1 MKIAFVHQPIDAAI
15 LPVESGSIAIWTD
28 EVARRLAQSCEVIV
42 YARKS
47 PSQQKVEWDEGV
59 QYRRV
64 SVSTDR
70 ILRGLLKLFSR
81 VDNVK
86 RPSFA
91 SIWYHLGYAL
101 KVAKDLRVEKCDL
114 VHIHQFS
121 QFVPII
127 RAFNPKIKIVLH
139 MHGEWLTQ
147 IDHKMIEK
155 RIRKAN
161 LVFGCSEYIT
171 EGIRRTF
178 PQFAKSCKTII
189 NGVDVHHFVIKTDLT
204 EPKIK
209 KTKNLLF
216 VGRVSPEKGVH
227 ILLDAFKNVLGHH
240 PDAQLKIV
248 GPQVSAPLE
257 FILPFNK
264 DSKFKDLASLYSGS
278 YRSRLRDQLP
288 SNVASQVSFIGN
300 VPHSQV
306 INYFQDADVFIFP
319 SVWDEPFGI
328 PIVEAMATGVPVVA
342 TRVGGI
348 TEIVEDGKTGLFVER
363 GEVTALADAI
373 ISLLSDKDR
382 RKSMGKAGRQ
392 RAIELF
398 SWERI
403 VENLLYQY
411 KNSCDSYEEVTPS
424 SPVTTSL

>member
-1 MKIAFVHQPIDAAI
+1 MKIAFVNQPIDAAI
-15 LPVESGSIAIWTD
+15 LPVESGSIAIWTY
-28 EVARRLAQSCEVIV
+28 EVARRLAHSCEVIV

-81 VDNVK
+81 VDHVK

-101 KVAKDLRVEKCDL
+101 KVANDLRVEQCDI

-121 QFVPII
+121 QFIPII
-127 RAFNPKIKIVLH
+127 RALNPKIKIVLH

-147 IDHKMIEK
+147 LDHKMIEK
-155 RIRKAN
+155 RLCKAN
-161 LVFGCSEYIT
+161 LVLGCSEYIT
-171 EGIRRTF
+171 EVIRRTF
-178 PQFAKSCKTII
+178 PERAKSCKTIF
-189 NGVDVHHFVIKTDLT
+189 NGADVHHFVSSNDR

-227 ILLDAFKNVLGHH
+227 VLLDAFKNVLGHH
-240 PDAQLKIV
+240 PDAHLKIV

-288 SNVASQVSFIGN
+288 SNLASQVSFIGN
-300 VPHSQV
+300 VPHSQL
-306 INYFQDADVFIFP
+306 INYCQDADVFIFP
-319 SVWDEPFGI
+319 LVWDEPFGI
-328 PIVEAMATGVPVVA
+328 PIVEAMATGVPVIA

-348 TEIVEDGKTGLFVER
+348 TEIVEEGKTGLLVER

-373 ISLLSDKDR
+373 LSLLSDKAG

-403 VENLLYQY
+403 VENLLSQY
-411 KNSCDSYEEVTPS
+411 KNSCESYEEVTLE
-424 SPVTTSL
+424 SPVFTSL

>member
-1 MKIAFVHQPIDAAI
+1 
-15 LPVESGSIAIWTD
+15 
-28 EVARRLAQSCEVIV
+28 
-42 YARKS
+42 
-47 PSQQKVEWDEGV
+47 
-59 QYRRV
+59 
-64 SVSTDR
+64 
-70 ILRGLLKLFSR
+70 
-81 VDNVK
+81 
-86 RPSFA
+86 
-91 SIWYHLGYAL
+91 
-101 KVAKDLRVEKCDL
+101 
-114 VHIHQFS
+114 
-121 QFVPII
+121 
-127 RAFNPKIKIVLH
+127 

-147 IDHKMIEK
+147 LDHKMIEK
-155 RIRKAN
+155 RLCKAN
-161 LVFGCSEYIT
+161 LVLGCSEYIT
-171 EGIRRTF
+171 EVIRRTF
-178 PQFAKSCKTII
+178 PERAKSCKTIF
-189 NGVDVHHFVIKTDLT
+189 NGADVHHFVSSNDR

-227 ILLDAFKNVLGHH
+227 VLLDAFKNVLGHH
-240 PDAQLKIV
+240 PDAHLKIV

-288 SNVASQVSFIGN
+288 SNLASQVSFIGN
-300 VPHSQV
+300 VPHSQL
-306 INYFQDADVFIFP
+306 INYCQDADVFIFP

-328 PIVEAMATGVPVVA
+328 PIVEAMATGVPVIA

-348 TEIVEDGKTGLFVER
+348 TEIVEEGKTGLLVER

-373 ISLLSDKDR
+373 LSLLSDKAG

-403 VENLLYQY
+403 VENLLSQY
-411 KNSCDSYEEVTPS
+411 KNSCESYEEVTLE
-424 SPVTTSL
+424 SPVFTSL